1 MDSWPRL
8 DPCEIVLSEKQLTR
22 LEDYKMSRSYG
33 IEGIEYPSV
42 TTILGVLSKGDA
54 LLGWAA
60 KCAVQFVR
68 ENAEG
73 LGLEKALELA
83 GTQWKDAR
91 EEAADIGSE
100 IHELIHKYVKFG
112 KDATGVLR
120 PEVENGFLAF
130 LDWEKEHKVQW
141 ISTELQ
147 VVSRV
152 HGFAGTLDAICLFDG
167 KKYLIDFKSSKGFY
181 DGFDMQLSAYRIAAA
196 ELGHQTEGCGIL
208 RLDKVTGLPEWKDFS
223 DRQDQAGNAFVSL
236 VKFYY
241 LQKDRRLKNNPFILK
256 PKLKVTKEVLV

>member
-1 MDSWPRL
+1 
-8 DPCEIVLSEKQLTR
+8 
-22 LEDYKMSRSYG
+22 MSRAYG

-42 TTILGVLSKGDA
+42 TTVIGILGKGDA

-68 ENAEG
+68 KNAEK

-83 GTQWKDAR
+83 GTQWKEAR

-100 IHELIHKYVKFG
+100 IHELIHKYIKFG
-112 KDATGVLR
+112 KDANSVMR

-130 LDWEKEHKVQW
+130 LDWEKDHKVQW

-196 ELGHQTEGCGIL
+196 EIGHQTEGCGIL
-208 RLDKVTGLPEWKDFS
+208 RLDKASGLPEWKDYS
-223 DRQDQAGNAFVSL
+223 DKQDQAGAAFVSL

-241 LQKDRRLKNNPFILK
+241 LQKNRKLKNNPFILNPK
-256 PKLKVTKEVLV
+256 PINNKEVFV